1 VGVPH
6 ANPSNSTKILGGASL
21 FTRVPHY
28 IGEQLVSATLIQ
40 SIFPFLSIYTQLL
53 LAMGKPRPQKKKSSK
68 SKSSKKSVL
77 GPGGSVSQVKMSE
90 DPSALLDQA
99 TILLQTGRIDEALA
113 TAQEALDLAAGNAS
127 AQLQAVN
134 LLGEI
139 NVELGEIDTARE
151 YFLGAV
157 QQDPNGSIPEAE
169 GGGAEKFLWLAQLS
183 EQGGADS
190 VQWFEKGVSSLRQ
203 SLQQMEG
210 KTSAEDVAN
219 AAEKKTKMANALCA
233 VAEIYMTD
241 LS

>member
-1 VGVPH
+1 MGDASPACKPVKQHQNFG
-6 ANPSNSTKILGGASL
+6 SGASL

-28 IGEQLVSATLIQ
+28 IGEQLFFFIGTKHFSSFFIRL
-40 SIFPFLSIYTQLL
+40 YTRP
-53 LAMGKPRPQKKKSSK
+53 AMGKPRPQKKKSSK
-68 SKSSKKSVL
+68 SSKMSVL
-77 GPGGSVSQVKMSE
+77 GPGGSVSQAKMSQG
-90 DPSALLDQA
+90 PSALLDQA
-99 TILLQTGRIDEALA
+99 TILLQTGRVDEALA

-190 VQWFEKGVSSLRQ
+190 VQWFEKGVSALRQ
-203 SLQQMEG
+203 NLQQMEG
-210 KTSAEDVAN
+210 KTSAEDIAN
-219 AAEKKTKMANALCA
+219 ATEKKTKMANALCA
-233 VAEIYMTD
+233 VAETYMTD